1 MTTSAPHTLALF
13 SDLYELT
20 MAEAYLAH
28 GMTGEATFSLF
39 FRKLP
44 PNRNFLLAC
53 GIDEL
58 LERIET
64 LRFSKDDIAYLRSL
78 KTFSESFLDWL
89 ARFRFRGTIEAVAEG
104 TPLFPNEPIL
114 EVTASIAE
122 AQILETLVIN
132 QVQLQTVL
140 ASKASRVVAAARGRR
155 VVDFGSRR
163 AQGAEAALAGARAF
177 YIAGIDATSNLLA
190 GARYGIPVAGTMAHS
205 FVQAC
210 ASEREAFRLFAKI
223 FPKTTLL
230 VDTYDTLQGVSRVI
244 DLARQLGPDFKVAA
258 VRLDSGDLLALSRS
272 ARTMLDAAGLSNVQ
286 IFASG
291 GLDEHKIHEL
301 TEAGAPIDAFGVGT
315 DMSVSADAPALD
327 IAYKLSSYAGEGRLK
342 LSPGKRTLPGRKQV
356 FRRPERDVI
365 AQREE
370 SLVGD
375 PLLSPVMVGGRIVAA
390 ARSLQQIREDTAA
403 RLARLPTSLTGFAPP
418 PKAYSVT
425 ISPDLRAY
433 EAAVVQRIK
442 ASQ

>member
-44 PNRNFLLAC
+44 PSRNFLIPC
-53 GIDEL
+53 GIDDL

-64 LRFSKDDIAYLRSL
+64 LRFSGSDIAYLRSL
-78 KTFSESFLDWL
+78 GLFSDGFLGWL
-89 ARFRFRGTIEAVAEG
+89 ARFRFTGTVEAVDEG
-104 TPLFPNEPIL
+104 IPLFPNEPIL
-114 EVTASIAE
+114 EVTAPIAE

-132 QVQLQTVL
+132 QIQLQTVL
-140 ASKASRVVAAARGRR
+140 ASKAARVVAAARGRR

-163 AQGAEAALAGARAF
+163 AQGVEAALAGARVF
-177 YIAGIDATSNLLA
+177 YIAGVDATSNLLA

-210 ASEREAFRLFAKI
+210 PSEHEAFRRFAAI
-223 FPKTTLL
+223 FPRTILL

-244 DLARQLGPDFKVAA
+244 DLAHELGSDFKVAA

-272 ARTMLDAAGLSNVQ
+272 ARSMLDAAGLRHVQ

-291 GLDEHKIHEL
+291 GLDEHKVDAL
-301 TEAGAPIDAFGVGT
+301 TETNAPIDGFGVGT
-315 DMSVSADAPALD
+315 DMSVSGDAPALD

-342 LSPGKRTLPGRKQV
+342 LSSGKRTLPGRKQV
-356 FRRPERDVI
+356 FRQADGDVI
-365 AQREE
+365 ARREE
-370 SLVGD
+370 SLAGD
-375 PLLSPVMVGGRIVAA
+375 PLLSTVMAGGRVVAP
-390 ARSLQQIREDTAA
+390 ARSLQQIREDLAA
-403 RLARLPTSLTGFAPP
+403 RLARLPSGLTGLASP
-418 PKAYSVT
+418 PKPYSVT

-433 EAAVVQRIK
+433 EAAVVRRIK